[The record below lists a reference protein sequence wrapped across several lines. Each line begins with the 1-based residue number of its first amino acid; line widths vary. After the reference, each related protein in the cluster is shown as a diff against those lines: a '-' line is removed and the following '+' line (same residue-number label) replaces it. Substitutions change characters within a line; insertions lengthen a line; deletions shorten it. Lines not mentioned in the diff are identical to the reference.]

1 MGGDSGGEKAV
12 RIWARG
18 VAARADLL
26 IPFTEVP
33 WTTRFQAVSE
43 PGIQDRTIDELT
55 RLEALLEPQDVM
67 RQVVIARLGVLLALR
82 YAGEG
87 GGAAEDR
94 RRALRH
100 LREVRAAE
108 PEAPDWER
116 RCAAFGLL
124 VVLFPSPELGGRDG
138 RLPDHAAF
146 MDWYLKDGASFD
158 VAELPELFTD
168 AQALPMPPELR
179 QLIDQAAPG
188 LALLKEMLRPGGVS
202 RATGEQVR
210 SVLPDDFPWTD
221 QLRTVSWVK
230 ERVRDQPPAPD
241 EAARPEQSQAARTE
255 RERRERAGILATMEA
270 VTPGFISP
278 EALRRMN
285 EELERSP
292 EHPPA
297 GSDDRGLEALPP
309 LLREALGAVRNG
321 DPDRLDAALDRLAT
335 ASGLLPPEHELDVV
349 LAALRSALVGGG
361 DTLGGNLQD
370 AELGHRLLE
379 SLEERITATPTP
391 SNLTGVVRLLSAISR
406 LERAQQAEDVSE
418 LNAVIDELLSL
429 QDLAAHDDGIRVN
442 VLMALAQAHQARGAL
457 LGDPSDRLRMLEC
470 LERIERVDHLPPGL
484 RELTE
489 QLTGLVRIQRG
500 KEENDP
506 ELIREG
512 LSVPRPTAAMK
523 SDWDLRSANGRLALY
538 HQTKDVSELD
548 QAIAGFERISERVRQ
563 GEEAT
568 LAGNV
573 LWNLAEAYAC
583 RFDHTQDPADL
594 DAAIAT
600 ALDSLHPVAA
610 DVLLQAG
617 AEHGLLAARK
627 GGERGIH
634 VARWAAVCDH
644 LEEAVEALEW
654 SRALVLQ
661 AASASAGVPELLRAR
676 GQGELADAWSGTFS
690 STPGE
695 PDRQL
700 PSSLRRRALEALG
713 YRRHDDRRQLFSIPT
728 IEELCAG
735 IAAAGS
741 DALVYLVPGD
751 AENPGIAIFLVPGI
765 GSKAFLV
772 PALSGEG
779 SGPLAAYLDAAAARS
794 RYRTEAAE
802 RVWEDA
808 LGRLCDWAWS
818 GVMGDIREMALLLR
832 ADADGGSVNEGEF
845 GSESDRD
852 ASPPD
857 RDASLP
863 RVVLVPC
870 GNLGVVPWHAARA
883 RDGDQY
889 HYACQDMVVSYA
901 ASGSQLLLT
910 LGRERLAI
918 DSAPVLVADPR
929 LSLTHAEREISALR
943 ADFYPRARLFG
954 DFYQPPVPPE
964 APGTPEEILEL
975 LTAANVR
982 PLSLLHVASH
992 GSAGPSPA
1000 VSALSLAFPGESE
1013 SWPAG
1018 LGGPGALPDAGM
1030 LTVTRLLD
1038 LPAEHTARRSSG
1050 PLVVLSAC
1058 ETDLST
1064 RDHDEALTLATAFVA
1079 RAARNVVGS
1088 RWTTA
1093 DGASAL
1099 MMSVFHH
1106 FAAVEGL
1113 DPAAALRA
1121 AQLWMLDP
1129 GRQLPSSVSGLT
1141 DRDTELPGLDRP
1153 ALWASFI
1160 HQGHPGPS
1168 YGAMGARGA
1177 A

>member
-1 MGGDSGGEKAV
+1 
-12 RIWARG
+12 
-18 VAARADLL
+18 
-26 IPFTEVP
+26 
-33 WTTRFQAVSE
+33 
-43 PGIQDRTIDELT
+43 
-55 RLEALLEPQDVM
+55 
-67 RQVVIARLGVLLALR
+67 
-82 YAGEG
+82 
-87 GGAAEDR
+87 
-94 RRALRH
+94 
-100 LREVRAAE
+100 
-108 PEAPDWER
+108 
-116 RCAAFGLL
+116 
-124 VVLFPSPELGGRDG
+124 
-138 RLPDHAAF
+138 
-146 MDWYLKDGASFD
+146 
-158 VAELPELFTD
+158 
-168 AQALPMPPELR
+168 
-179 QLIDQAAPG
+179 
-188 LALLKEMLRPGGVS
+188 
-202 RATGEQVR
+202 
-210 SVLPDDFPWTD
+210 
-221 QLRTVSWVK
+221 
-230 ERVRDQPPAPD
+230 
-241 EAARPEQSQAARTE
+241 
-255 RERRERAGILATMEA
+255 
-270 VTPGFISP
+270 
-278 EALRRMN
+278 
-285 EELERSP
+285 
-292 EHPPA
+292 
-297 GSDDRGLEALPP
+297 
-309 LLREALGAVRNG
+309 
-321 DPDRLDAALDRLAT
+321 
-335 ASGLLPPEHELDVV
+335 
-349 LAALRSALVGGG
+349 
-361 DTLGGNLQD
+361 
-370 AELGHRLLE
+370 
-379 SLEERITATPTP
+379 
-391 SNLTGVVRLLSAISR
+391 
-406 LERAQQAEDVSE
+406 
-418 LNAVIDELLSL
+418 
-429 QDLAAHDDGIRVN
+429 
-442 VLMALAQAHQARGAL
+442 
-457 LGDPSDRLRMLEC
+457 
-470 LERIERVDHLPPGL
+470 LERIEQSHNLSPGL
-484 RELTE
+484 RGLAE
-489 QLTGLVRIQRG
+489 QLAGLVRIQRG
-500 KEENDP
+500 KEESGP

-512 LSVPRPTAAMK
+512 LSIPRPTAALQ

-538 HQTKDVSELD
+538 HQTKDVSELER
-548 QAIAGFERISERVRQ
+548 AITGFERISERVRQ

-583 RFDHTQDPADL
+583 RSDHTQDPADL

-610 DVLLQAG
+610 DVLLQSG

-627 GGERGIH
+627 GGERGIL
-634 VARWAAVCDH
+634 VARWAAACDH

-676 GQGELADAWSGTFS
+676 GQRELADAWSGTVS
-690 STPGE
+690 PTPGE
-695 PDRQL
+695 LDRQL

-713 YRRHDDRRQLFSIPT
+713 YRRHDERRQLFGIPT
-728 IEELCAG
+728 TEELCDGA
-735 IAAAGS
+735 AAAGS

-751 AENPGIAIFLVPGI
+751 AENPGVALFLVPGI

-772 PALSGEG
+772 PALSGKG

-794 RYRTEAAE
+794 RYRTEAAD

-818 GVMGDIREMALLLR
+818 GVMGDIREMAVLLR
-832 ADADGGSVNEGEF
+832 ADGSGNEE
-845 GSESDRD
+845 ERD
-852 ASPPD
+852 VAPP
-857 RDASLP
+857 RI
-863 RVVLVPC
+863 VLVTC

-883 RDGDQY
+883 RDGDRY
-889 HYACQDMVVSYA
+889 RYACQDMVVSYA

-954 DFYQPPVPPE
+954 EFYEPPVPPE
-964 APGTPEEILEL
+964 APGTPEEVLEL
-975 LTAANVR
+975 LTAAQ

-1038 LPAEHTARRSSG
+1038 RPAEHTARRSSG

-1099 MMSVFHH
+1099 MMSLFHH

-1129 GRQLPSSVSGLT
+1129 GRQLPSSVRGMT
-1141 DRDTELPGLDRP
+1141 DRDMELPGLDRP
-1153 ALWASFI
+1153 ALWAAFI

-1168 YGAMGARGA
+1168 YGATSVRGVA
-1177 A
+1177 